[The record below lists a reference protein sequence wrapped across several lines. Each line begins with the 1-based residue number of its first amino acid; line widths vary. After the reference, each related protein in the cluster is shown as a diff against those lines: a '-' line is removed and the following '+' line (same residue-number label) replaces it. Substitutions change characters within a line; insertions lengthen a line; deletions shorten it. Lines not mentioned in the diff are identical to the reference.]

1 MDQPHEPAGSE
12 PSENVQNI
20 EEDNEYL
27 NNKRGWLM
35 AVATL
40 FVGMAFQAAI
50 QLPAWFPDDWPQA
63 FSSHN
68 MKHSG
73 IIFRATVASA
83 PSPISPQQHAATTL
97 TEGQMRGIRWYIM
110 FNTVT
115 FTIALALLITLVAVG
130 RSLASHSMRLMN
142 AILFTVIIST
152 SCTFVLAISS
162 DWTVIRWMLPVLL
175 VLGSY
180 TLFISLVWP
189 KIIEYRKE
197 KKRQREAQSN
207 TASPPLNLFSCSGSL
222 NILGSVSVTTHHYQ
236 GLSFE
241 N

>member
-1 MDQPHEPAGSE
+1 
-12 PSENVQNI
+12 
-20 EEDNEYL
+20 
-27 NNKRGWLM
+27 M

-63 FSSHN
+63 FSSSYN

-73 IIFRATVASA
+73 ILRATVASA

-97 TEGQMRGIRWYIM
+97 TEGQMRGIMSYII

-115 FTIALALLITLVAVG
+115 FSIALALLITLVAVG

-142 AILFTVIIST
+142 AILFMLIIST
-152 SCTFVLAISS
+152 SITFVLAISS
-162 DWTVIRWMLPVLL
+162 DWTVIRWMLPVFL
-175 VLGSY
+175 VLGPY

-189 KIIEYRKE
+189 KIIEYLKE

-207 TASPPLNLFSCSGSL
+207 TASPPP
-222 NILGSVSVTTHHYQ
+222 
-236 GLSFE
+236 
-241 N
+241 

>member
-1 MDQPHEPAGSE
+1 
-12 PSENVQNI
+12 
-20 EEDNEYL
+20 
-27 NNKRGWLM
+27 M

-207 TASPPLNLFSCSGSL
+207 TASPPP
-222 NILGSVSVTTHHYQ
+222 
-236 GLSFE
+236 
-241 N
+241 